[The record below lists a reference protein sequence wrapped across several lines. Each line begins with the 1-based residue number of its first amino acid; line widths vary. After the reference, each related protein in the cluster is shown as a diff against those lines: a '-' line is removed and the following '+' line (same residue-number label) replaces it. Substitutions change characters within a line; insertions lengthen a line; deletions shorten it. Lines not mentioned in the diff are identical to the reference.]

1 MVSTN
6 ISGKFKVD
14 ILKSSNDTNSV
25 NKTSDGDFTKI
36 LSRHTTSDSKET
48 FKTYNSEKNSDVKN
62 VIKKFYS
69 DKSQIRSNE
78 QKIDDTDIEK
88 ATAEAY
94 SQIINVIADTLNA
107 NPDEI
112 KDIINELDINLNA
125 LSDNQNVIKIVSKY
139 LGIDNPVNVLTNDEA
154 INAVKEINQSI
165 SEIINELKD
174 EFAITDDGLKDL
186 LSKIDTVRDTENIED
201 IEDIV
206 NDETGNVD
214 ASDDIIKES
223 DENNNKINID
233 SENDNIVP
241 EKTTVKNE
249 ENANAGNN
257 KEFNNDRESKSELY
271 LNENGMESI
280 VSNLKNTIT
289 DNILTEDG
297 IADKIIK
304 QITDDIRLYAK
315 ADTTSLEIQ
324 LEPETLGKV
333 GITVTSKAGTI
344 TAQLVVQNEVAKEAI
359 ESQMATLKES
369 FASQD
374 IKVDAV
380 EVTIA
385 SKEFEQNLDK
395 GAGNSSEQ
403 NENKR
408 RKHISTEEL
417 AEINGTATDK
427 ETSIDNVLKEMGT
440 TVNYSV

>member
-94 SQIINVIADTLNA
+94 SQIINVIADALNA

-186 LSKIDTVRDTENIED
+186 LSKLDTVRDTENIED
-201 IEDIV
+201 IV
-206 NDETGNVD
+206 NDETVNVD
-214 ASDDIIKES
+214 ASDDIIKVS

-359 ESQMATLKES
+359 ESQVATLKES

>member
-14 ILKSSNDTNSV
+14 ILKSSNDTKSV

-36 LSRHTTSDSKET
+36 LSRHTTSDSKEI

-69 DKSQIRSNE
+69 DKSQIRGNE

-88 ATAEAY
+88 AVAEVY
-94 SQIINVIADTLNA
+94 SQIINVIADALNA

-112 KDIINELDINLNA
+112 KGIINELDINLNA

-139 LGIDNPVNVLTNDEA
+139 LGINNPVNVLTNDEA

-201 IEDIV
+201 II

-214 ASDDIIKES
+214 ASDDIIKVS

-233 SENDNIVP
+233 SENDNIVL

-257 KEFNNDRESKSELY
+257 KEFNTDRESKSELY

>member
-14 ILKSSNDTNSV
+14 ILKSSNDTKSV

-69 DKSQIRSNE
+69 DKSQIRGNE

-88 ATAEAY
+88 AVAEVY
-94 SQIINVIADTLNA
+94 SQIINVIADALNA

-112 KDIINELDINLNA
+112 KGIINELDINLNV

-139 LGIDNPVNVLTNDEA
+139 LGINNPVNVLTNDEA

-201 IEDIV
+201 II

-214 ASDDIIKES
+214 ASDDIIKVS

-257 KEFNNDRESKSELY
+257 KEFNTDRESKSELY

-333 GITVTSKAGTI
+333 GVTVTSKAGTI

>member
-14 ILKSSNDTNSV
+14 ILKSSNDTKSV

-48 FKTYNSEKNSDVKN
+48 FKTYNSEKNSDLKN

-69 DKSQIRSNE
+69 DKSQIRGNE

-88 ATAEAY
+88 AVAEAY
-94 SQIINVIADTLNA
+94 SQIINVIADALNA

-112 KDIINELDINLNA
+112 KGIINELDINLNA

-139 LGIDNPVNVLTNDEA
+139 LGINNPVNVLTNDEA

-201 IEDIV
+201 II

-214 ASDDIIKES
+214 ASDDIIKVS

-257 KEFNNDRESKSELY
+257 KEFNTDRESKSELY

>member
-14 ILKSSNDTNSV
+14 ILKSSNDTKAV

-69 DKSQIRSNE
+69 DKSQIRGNE

-88 ATAEAY
+88 AVAEAY
-94 SQIINVIADTLNA
+94 SQIINVIADALNA

-112 KDIINELDINLNA
+112 KGIINELDINLNA

-139 LGIDNPVNVLTNDEA
+139 LGINNPVNVLTNDDA

-201 IEDIV
+201 II

-214 ASDDIIKES
+214 ASDDIIKVS

>member
-14 ILKSSNDTNSV
+14 ILKSSNDTKSV

-69 DKSQIRSNE
+69 DKSQIRGNE

-88 ATAEAY
+88 AVAEVY
-94 SQIINVIADTLNA
+94 SQIINVIADALNA

-112 KDIINELDINLNA
+112 KGIINELDINLNA

-139 LGIDNPVNVLTNDEA
+139 LGINNPVNVLTNDEA

-201 IEDIV
+201 II

-214 ASDDIIKES
+214 ASDDIIKVS

-427 ETSIDNVLKEMGT
+427 ETSIDNVLKEMET

>member
-14 ILKSSNDTNSV
+14 ILKSSNDTKSV

-69 DKSQIRSNE
+69 DKSQIRGNE

-88 ATAEAY
+88 AVAEAY
-94 SQIINVIADTLNA
+94 SQIINVIADALNA

-112 KDIINELDINLNA
+112 KGIINELDINLNA

-139 LGIDNPVNVLTNDEA
+139 LGINNPVNVLTNDDA

-201 IEDIV
+201 II

-214 ASDDIIKES
+214 ASDDIIKVS

-408 RKHISTEEL
+408 RKPISTEEL

>member
-14 ILKSSNDTNSV
+14 ILKSSNDTKSV

-69 DKSQIRSNE
+69 DKSQIRGNE

-88 ATAEAY
+88 AVAEAY
-94 SQIINVIADTLNA
+94 SQIINVIADALNA

-112 KDIINELDINLNA
+112 KGIINELDINLND

-139 LGIDNPVNVLTNDEA
+139 LGINNPVNVLTNDDA

-201 IEDIV
+201 II

-214 ASDDIIKES
+214 ASDDIIKVS

-385 SKEFEQNLDK
+385 SREFEQNLDK

>member
-14 ILKSSNDTNSV
+14 ILKSSNDTKSV

-62 VIKKFYS
+62 VIKKFYL
-69 DKSQIRSNE
+69 DKSQIRGNE

-88 ATAEAY
+88 AVAEAY
-94 SQIINVIADTLNA
+94 SQIINVIADALNA

-112 KDIINELDINLNA
+112 KGIINELDINLNA

-139 LGIDNPVNVLTNDEA
+139 LGINNPVNVLTNDEA
-154 INAVKEINQSI
+154 INAVKVINQSI

-201 IEDIV
+201 II

-214 ASDDIIKES
+214 ASDDIIKVS

>member
-69 DKSQIRSNE
+69 DKSQIRGNE

-94 SQIINVIADTLNA
+94 SQIINVIADALNA

-186 LSKIDTVRDTENIED
+186 LSKLDTVRDTEN

-214 ASDDIIKES
+214 ASDDIIKVS
-223 DENNNKINID
+223 GENNNKINID

-427 ETSIDNVLKEMGT
+427 ETSIENVLKEMGT

>member
-14 ILKSSNDTNSV
+14 ILKSSNDTKSV

-69 DKSQIRSNE
+69 DKSQIRGNE

-88 ATAEAY
+88 AVAEAY
-94 SQIINVIADTLNA
+94 SQIINVIADALNA

-112 KDIINELDINLNA
+112 KGIINELDINLNA

-139 LGIDNPVNVLTNDEA
+139 LGINNPVNVLTNDDA

-201 IEDIV
+201 II

-214 ASDDIIKES
+214 ASDDIIKVS

-249 ENANAGNN
+249 ENANVGNN

-380 EVTIA
+380 QVTIA

>member
-14 ILKSSNDTNSV
+14 ILKSSNDTKSV

-69 DKSQIRSNE
+69 DKPQIRGNE

-88 ATAEAY
+88 AVAEAY
-94 SQIINVIADTLNA
+94 SQIINVIADALNA

-112 KDIINELDINLNA
+112 KGIINELDINLNA

-139 LGIDNPVNVLTNDEA
+139 LGINNPVNVLTNDEA

-201 IEDIV
+201 II

-214 ASDDIIKES
+214 ASDDIIKVS

-257 KEFNNDRESKSELY
+257 KEFNTDRESKSELY

>member
-14 ILKSSNDTNSV
+14 ILKSSNDTKSV

-69 DKSQIRSNE
+69 DKSQIRGNE

-88 ATAEAY
+88 AVAEVY
-94 SQIINVIADTLNA
+94 SQLINVIADALNA

-112 KDIINELDINLNA
+112 KGIINELDINLNA

-139 LGIDNPVNVLTNDEA
+139 LGINNPVNVLTNDEA

-201 IEDIV
+201 II

-214 ASDDIIKES
+214 ASDDIIKVS

>member
-94 SQIINVIADTLNA
+94 SQIINVIADALNA

-186 LSKIDTVRDTENIED
+186 LSKLDTVRDNEN

-214 ASDDIIKES
+214 ASDDIIKVS

>member
-14 ILKSSNDTNSV
+14 ILKSSNDTKSV

-69 DKSQIRSNE
+69 DKSQIRGNE

-88 ATAEAY
+88 AVAEAY
-94 SQIINVIADTLNA
+94 SQIINVIADALNA

-112 KDIINELDINLNA
+112 KGIINELDINLNA

-139 LGIDNPVNVLTNDEA
+139 LGINNPVNVLTNDEA

-201 IEDIV
+201 II

-214 ASDDIIKES
+214 ASDDIIKVS

-257 KEFNNDRESKSELY
+257 KEFNTDRESKSELY

>member
-14 ILKSSNDTNSV
+14 ILKSSNDTKSV

-69 DKSQIRSNE
+69 DKPQIIGNE

-88 ATAEAY
+88 AVAEAY
-94 SQIINVIADTLNA
+94 SQIINVIADALNA

-112 KDIINELDINLNA
+112 KGIINELDINLNA

-139 LGIDNPVNVLTNDEA
+139 LGINNPVNVLTNDEA

-201 IEDIV
+201 II

-214 ASDDIIKES
+214 ASDDIIKVS

-257 KEFNNDRESKSELY
+257 KEFNTDRESKSELY

-315 ADTTSLEIQ
+315 ADTTALEIQ

>member
-14 ILKSSNDTNSV
+14 ILKSSNDTKSV

-69 DKSQIRSNE
+69 DKSQIRGNE

-88 ATAEAY
+88 AVAEVY
-94 SQIINVIADTLNA
+94 SQIINVIADALNA

-112 KDIINELDINLNA
+112 KGIINELDINLNA

-139 LGIDNPVNVLTNDEA
+139 LGINNPVNVLTNDEA

-201 IEDIV
+201 II

-214 ASDDIIKES
+214 ASDDIIKVS

-233 SENDNIVP
+233 SENDNIVL

-257 KEFNNDRESKSELY
+257 KEFNTDRESKSELY

>member
-69 DKSQIRSNE
+69 DKSQIRGNE

-94 SQIINVIADTLNA
+94 SQIINVIADALNA

-186 LSKIDTVRDTENIED
+186 LSKLDTVRNTED

-214 ASDDIIKES
+214 ASDDIIKVS

-280 VSNLKNTIT
+280 VTNLKNTIT

>member
-1 MVSTN
+1 MVSAN

-14 ILKSSNDTNSV
+14 FLNSSNDTNSV
-25 NKTSDGDFTKI
+25 KKTSDNDFTKI
-36 LSRHTTSDSKET
+36 LSSHTASDSKET
-48 FKTYNSEKNSDVKN
+48 FKADNSDKNSNVKN

-69 DKSQIRSNE
+69 DKSQISGNE
-78 QKIDDTDIEK
+78 PKIDDMDIEK
-88 ATAEAY
+88 VATDVY
-94 SQIINVIADTLNA
+94 SQIVNVIAGTLNV
-107 NPDEI
+107 NHNEV
-112 KDIINELDINLNA
+112 KDIINVLDINLND
-125 LSDNQNVIKIVSKY
+125 LSDSQSVIKIVSRY
-139 LGIDNPVNVLTNDEA
+139 LGINNPVNVLTNDEA
-154 INAVKEINQSI
+154 INAVKEINQAI
-165 SEIINELKD
+165 GEIINDFKD
-174 EFAITDDGLKDL
+174 EFAITDDELKDL
-186 LSKIDTVRDTENIED
+186 LSKFDVTQDTEIIED
-201 IEDIV
+201 V
-206 NDETGNVD
+206 ATDETEN
-214 ASDDIIKES
+214 ATSDVKVY
-223 DENNNKINID
+223 DENDNKINMD

-249 ENANAGNN
+249 ESENAGNN
-257 KEFNNDRESKSELY
+257 REFHNDRESKPEPY
-271 LNENGMESI
+271 PNENGMESI
-280 VSNLKNTIT
+280 VSNLKNTIV
-289 DNILTEDG
+289 DNISAEDG

-333 GITVTSKAGTI
+333 GITVTSKAGTV

-359 ESQMATLKES
+359 ESQMETLKES

-408 RKHISTEEL
+408 RRHISAEEL
-417 AEINGTATDK
+417 AEINGTVTEKD
-427 ETSIDNVLKEMGT
+427 TTIDNVLKEMGT
-440 TVNYSV
+440 TVNYSA

>member
-14 ILKSSNDTNSV
+14 ILKSSNDTKSV

-69 DKSQIRSNE
+69 DKPQIRGNE

-88 ATAEAY
+88 AVAEAY
-94 SQIINVIADTLNA
+94 SQIINVIADALNA

-112 KDIINELDINLNA
+112 KGIINELDINLNA

-139 LGIDNPVNVLTNDEA
+139 LGINNPVNVLTNDEA

-201 IEDIV
+201 II

-214 ASDDIIKES
+214 ASDDIIKVS

-257 KEFNNDRESKSELY
+257 KEFNTDRESISELY

-315 ADTTSLEIQ
+315 ADTTALEIQ

>member
-14 ILKSSNDTNSV
+14 ILKSSNDTKSV

-69 DKSQIRSNE
+69 DKSQIRGNE

-88 ATAEAY
+88 AVAEVY
-94 SQIINVIADTLNA
+94 SQIINVIADALNA

-112 KDIINELDINLNA
+112 KGIINELDINLNA

-139 LGIDNPVNVLTNDEA
+139 LGINNPVNVLTNDEA

-201 IEDIV
+201 II

-214 ASDDIIKES
+214 ASDDIIKVS

-257 KEFNNDRESKSELY
+257 KEFNTDRESKSELY

-315 ADTTSLEIQ
+315 ADTTALEIQ

>member
-48 FKTYNSEKNSDVKN
+48 FKTYNSEKSSDVKN

-69 DKSQIRSNE
+69 DKSQIRGNE

-112 KDIINELDINLNA
+112 KNIINELDINLNA

-186 LSKIDTVRDTENIED
+186 LSKLDTVRDTEN

-214 ASDDIIKES
+214 ASDDIIKVS

-304 QITDDIRLYAK
+304 QIIDGIRLYAK

>member
-14 ILKSSNDTNSV
+14 ILKSSNDTKSV

-69 DKSQIRSNE
+69 DKSQIRGNE

-94 SQIINVIADTLNA
+94 SQIINVIADALNA

-112 KDIINELDINLNA
+112 KGIINELDINLNA

-139 LGIDNPVNVLTNDEA
+139 LGINNPVNVLTNDEA

-201 IEDIV
+201 II

-214 ASDDIIKES
+214 ASDDIIKVS

-257 KEFNNDRESKSELY
+257 KEFNTDRESKSELY

>member
-1 MVSTN
+1 METKIKKITSVLLLAIMIIAMASVPVLATTN
-6 ISGKFKVD
+6 EKV
-14 ILKSSNDTNSV
+14 ILKNSNNEYLIYFKEFCKKDFQFAISKNDKAVETELNFVNSAKDQPASSGEALNVAYIDETSFEGIFGKNPTSLVAYIWVKDADDKTVIKAEKIDLSDALTEKMIAVVNTTTKANESTDRIAIDTTQEQVTNPV
-25 NKTSDGDFTKI
+25 VEGITTTVRTGKI
-36 LSRHTTSDSKET
+36 VVKEKKDSK
-48 FKTYNSEKNSDVKN
+48 YYYSL
-62 VIKKFYS
+62 IK
-69 DKSQIRSNE
+69 
-78 QKIDDTDIEK
+78 
-88 ATAEAY
+88 
-94 SQIINVIADTLNA
+94 V
-107 NPDEI
+107 
-112 KDIINELDINLNA
+112 
-125 LSDNQNVIKIVSKY
+125 
-139 LGIDNPVNVLTNDEA
+139 
-154 INAVKEINQSI
+154 
-165 SEIINELKD
+165 
-174 EFAITDDGLKDL
+174 
-186 LSKIDTVRDTENIED
+186 
-201 IEDIV
+201 
-206 NDETGNVD
+206 
-214 ASDDIIKES
+214 S

-257 KEFNNDRESKSELY
+257 KEFNTDRESKSELY

-315 ADTTSLEIQ
+315 ADTTALEIQ

>member
-14 ILKSSNDTNSV
+14 ILKSSNDTKSV

-48 FKTYNSEKNSDVKN
+48 FKTYNSEKNSDLKN

-69 DKSQIRSNE
+69 DKSQIRGNE

-88 ATAEAY
+88 AVAEAY
-94 SQIINVIADTLNA
+94 SQIINVIADALNA

-112 KDIINELDINLNA
+112 KGIINELDINLNA

-139 LGIDNPVNVLTNDEA
+139 LGINNPVNVLTNDEA

-201 IEDIV
+201 II
-206 NDETGNVD
+206 NDETENVD
-214 ASDDIIKES
+214 ASDDIIKVS

-257 KEFNNDRESKSELY
+257 KEFNTDRESKSELY

>member
-14 ILKSSNDTNSV
+14 ILKSSNDTKSV

-69 DKSQIRSNE
+69 DKSQIRGNE

-88 ATAEAY
+88 AVAEVY
-94 SQIINVIADTLNA
+94 SQIINVIADALNA

-112 KDIINELDINLNA
+112 KGIINELDINLNA

-139 LGIDNPVNVLTNDEA
+139 LGINNPVNVLTNDEA

-201 IEDIV
+201 II

-214 ASDDIIKES
+214 ASDDIIKVS

-380 EVTIA
+380 QVTIV

>member
-14 ILKSSNDTNSV
+14 ILKSSNYTKSV

-69 DKSQIRSNE
+69 DKSQIRGNE

-88 ATAEAY
+88 AVAEAY
-94 SQIINVIADTLNA
+94 SQIINVIADALNA

-112 KDIINELDINLNA
+112 KGIINELDINLNA

-139 LGIDNPVNVLTNDEA
+139 LGINNPVNVLTNDDA

-201 IEDIV
+201 II

-214 ASDDIIKES
+214 ASDDIIKVS

>member
-14 ILKSSNDTNSV
+14 ILKSSNDTKSV

-69 DKSQIRSNE
+69 DKSQIRGNE

-88 ATAEAY
+88 AVAEAY
-94 SQIINVIADTLNA
+94 SQIINVIADALNA

-112 KDIINELDINLNA
+112 KGIINELDINLNA

-139 LGIDNPVNVLTNDEA
+139 LGINNPVNVLTNDDA

-201 IEDIV
+201 II

-214 ASDDIIKES
+214 ASDDIIKVS

>member
-78 QKIDDTDIEK
+78 QKIDDTNIEK

-94 SQIINVIADTLNA
+94 SQIINVIADALNA

-112 KDIINELDINLNA
+112 KDIINELDINLND

-186 LSKIDTVRDTENIED
+186 LSKLDTVRDTEI

-214 ASDDIIKES
+214 ASDDIIKVS

>member
-14 ILKSSNDTNSV
+14 ILKSSNDTKSV

-69 DKSQIRSNE
+69 DKSQIRGNE

-88 ATAEAY
+88 AVAEAY
-94 SQIINVIADTLNA
+94 SQIINVIADALNA

-112 KDIINELDINLNA
+112 KGIINELDINLNA
-125 LSDNQNVIKIVSKY
+125 LSDNQNVIKIVNKY
-139 LGIDNPVNVLTNDEA
+139 LGINNPVNVLTNDDA

-201 IEDIV
+201 II

-214 ASDDIIKES
+214 ASDDIIKVS

>member
-14 ILKSSNDTNSV
+14 ILKSSNDTKSV

-69 DKSQIRSNE
+69 DKPQIRGNE

-88 ATAEAY
+88 AVAEAY
-94 SQIINVIADTLNA
+94 SQIINVIADALNA

-112 KDIINELDINLNA
+112 KGIINELDINLNA

-139 LGIDNPVNVLTNDEA
+139 LGINNPVNVLTNDEA

-201 IEDIV
+201 II

-214 ASDDIIKES
+214 ASDDIIKVS

-257 KEFNNDRESKSELY
+257 KEFNTDRESKSELY

-315 ADTTSLEIQ
+315 ADTTALEIQ

-427 ETSIDNVLKEMGT
+427 ETSIDNVPKEMGT

>member
-14 ILKSSNDTNSV
+14 ILKSSNDTKSV

-69 DKSQIRSNE
+69 DKSQIRGNE

-88 ATAEAY
+88 AVAEAY
-94 SQIINVIADTLNA
+94 SQIINVIADALNA

-112 KDIINELDINLNA
+112 KGIINELDINLNA

-139 LGIDNPVNVLTNDEA
+139 LGINNPVNVLTNDDA

-201 IEDIV
+201 II

-214 ASDDIIKES
+214 ASDDIIKVS

-440 TVNYSV
+440 TVNYTV

>member
-14 ILKSSNDTNSV
+14 ILKSSNDTKSV

-69 DKSQIRSNE
+69 DKSQIRGNE

-88 ATAEAY
+88 AVAEVY
-94 SQIINVIADTLNA
+94 SQIINVIADALNA

-112 KDIINELDINLNA
+112 KGIINELDINLNA

-139 LGIDNPVNVLTNDEA
+139 LGINNPVNVLTNDEA

-186 LSKIDTVRDTENIED
+186 LSKIDPVRDTENIED
-201 IEDIV
+201 II

-214 ASDDIIKES
+214 ASDDIIKVS

-315 ADTTSLEIQ
+315 ADTTALEIQ

>member
-48 FKTYNSEKNSDVKN
+48 FKTYNSEKSSDVKN

-69 DKSQIRSNE
+69 DKSQIRGNE

-201 IEDIV
+201 IV
-206 NDETGNVD
+206 NDQTGNVD
-214 ASDDIIKES
+214 ASDDINKVS

>member
-48 FKTYNSEKNSDVKN
+48 FKTYNSEKSSDVKN

-69 DKSQIRSNE
+69 DKSQIRGNE

-201 IEDIV
+201 IV
-206 NDETGNVD
+206 NGQTGNVD
-214 ASDDIIKES
+214 ASDDINKVS

-297 IADKIIK
+297 IADKLIK

>member
-14 ILKSSNDTNSV
+14 ILKSSNDTKSV

-69 DKSQIRSNE
+69 DKSQIRGNE

-88 ATAEAY
+88 AVAEVY
-94 SQIINVIADTLNA
+94 SQIINVIADALNA

-112 KDIINELDINLNA
+112 KGIINELDINLNA

-139 LGIDNPVNVLTNDEA
+139 LGINNPVNVLTNDEA

-201 IEDIV
+201 II

-214 ASDDIIKES
+214 ASDDIIKVS

-280 VSNLKNTIT
+280 ASNLKNTIT

-333 GITVTSKAGTI
+333 GVTVTSKAGTI

>member
-14 ILKSSNDTNSV
+14 ILKSSNDTKSV

-48 FKTYNSEKNSDVKN
+48 FKTYNSEKNSHVKK

-69 DKSQIRSNE
+69 DKSQIRGNE

-88 ATAEAY
+88 AVAEAY
-94 SQIINVIADTLNA
+94 SQIINVIADALNA

-112 KDIINELDINLNA
+112 KGIINELDINLNA

-139 LGIDNPVNVLTNDEA
+139 LGINNPVNVLTNDDA

-201 IEDIV
+201 II

-214 ASDDIIKES
+214 ASDDIIKVS

>member
-14 ILKSSNDTNSV
+14 ILKSSNDTKSV

-62 VIKKFYS
+62 VIKKFYL
-69 DKSQIRSNE
+69 DKSQIRGNE

-88 ATAEAY
+88 AVAEAY
-94 SQIINVIADTLNA
+94 SQIINVIADALNA

-112 KDIINELDINLNA
+112 KGIINELDINLNA
-125 LSDNQNVIKIVSKY
+125 LSDNQNVINIVSKY
-139 LGIDNPVNVLTNDEA
+139 LGINNPVNVLTNDEA

-201 IEDIV
+201 II

-214 ASDDIIKES
+214 ASDDIIKVS

>member
-14 ILKSSNDTNSV
+14 ILKSSNDTKSV

-69 DKSQIRSNE
+69 DKSQIRGNE

-88 ATAEAY
+88 AVAEVY
-94 SQIINVIADTLNA
+94 SQIINVIADALNA

-112 KDIINELDINLNA
+112 KGIINELDINLNA

-139 LGIDNPVNVLTNDEA
+139 LGINNPVNVLTNDEA

-201 IEDIV
+201 IL

-214 ASDDIIKES
+214 ASDDIIKVS

>member
-69 DKSQIRSNE
+69 DKSQIRGNE

-94 SQIINVIADTLNA
+94 SQIINVIADALNA

-186 LSKIDTVRDTENIED
+186 LSKLDTVRNTED

-214 ASDDIIKES
+214 ASDDIIKVS